1 MELDPEPAGLGAAA
15 YDANAFSVR
24 ATARSGGLLFIA
36 GACLAATLALIE
48 PSYSNG
54 HPGRVLLMAA
64 ASAVIGVG
72 CLVFRDNM
80 PVALM
85 YALPSIG
92 TAVYCSGMALD
103 RAATIGGELILVW
116 PAIISAYLM
125 PRWVAWTTVGFTVAV
140 YSPIAISILHGPG
153 VTPCLALAATLVIT
167 LLVVGSLRER
177 NAVLIG
183 ALQAQAR
190 TDGLTGLPNR
200 RVLTEVLTAE
210 SARATRAGTPL
221 ALLMLDIDWF
231 KQLNDAHG
239 HAAGDRAL
247 QSLGRLLAANLR
259 AGDTVARIGGEE
271 FAVVLP
277 GCAAAEA
284 SRRADDLCR
293 EVAEE
298 SADWPHPITISIGVA
313 TQLEG
318 LSPDETVPRDGVAR
332 LMAAADD
339 ALYHAKRA
347 GRNTARLSR
356 GAA

>member
-1 MELDPEPAGLGAAA
+1 MPAAA
-15 YDANAFSVR
+15 R
-24 ATARSGGLLFIA
+24 TGGWLFIA
-36 GACLAATLALIE
+36 GAGIAATLAIIE
-48 PSYSNG
+48 PAYSNG
-54 HPGRVLLMAA
+54 HPARVLLMAA
-64 ASAVIGVG
+64 GSALIGLC
-72 CLVFRDNM
+72 CLVFRHRV
-80 PVALM
+80 PAGFI

-92 TAVYCSGMALD
+92 AGVYCSGMALD

-116 PAIISAYLM
+116 PVILSAYLM
-125 PRWVAWTTVGFTVAV
+125 PTWVAWMTVGVTVAV

-167 LLVVGSLRER
+167 LLVLRSLRER
-177 NAVLIG
+177 NARLIG

-200 RVLTEVLTAE
+200 RVLTEVLTTE
-210 SARATRAGTPL
+210 SARAARDGTAL

-247 QSLGRLLAANLR
+247 QALGRLLTANLR
-259 AGDTVARIGGEE
+259 PGDTVARIGGEE

-277 GCAAAEA
+277 GCPAAEA
-284 SRRADDLCR
+284 SRRADELCR
-293 EVAEE
+293 AVTED
-298 SADWPHPITISIGVA
+298 SQDWPHAITISIGVTA
-313 TQLEG
+313 LLQG
-318 LSPDETVPRDGVAR
+318 MSPEETTPADGVAR

-339 ALYHAKRA
+339 ALYHAKRS

>member
-1 MELDPEPAGLGAAA
+1 MEVGPDSAALGAAVH
-15 YDANAFSVR
+15 DANAFSVP
-24 ATARSGGLLFIA
+24 AAARTGGLLFIA
-36 GACLAATLALIE
+36 GAGIAATLAVIE

-54 HPGRVLLMAA
+54 HPARVLLMAA
-64 ASAVIGVG
+64 ASALIGV
-72 CLVFRDNM
+72 CCVLFRDRV
-80 PVALM
+80 PVGFI

-92 TAVYCSGMALD
+92 TGVYCSGMALD

-116 PAIISAYLM
+116 PVVLSAYLM
-125 PRWVAWTTVGFTVAV
+125 PTWVAWTTVGVTVAV
-140 YSPIAISILHGPG
+140 YSPIAISILGGPG

-167 LLVVGSLRER
+167 LLVLKSLRER
-177 NAVLIG
+177 NARLIA

-200 RVLTEVLTAE
+200 RVLTEVLIAE
-210 SARATRAGTPL
+210 SARAARDGTPL
-221 ALLMLDIDWF
+221 GLLMLDIDWF

-247 QSLGRLLAANLR
+247 QALGRLLTANLR
-259 AGDTVARIGGEE
+259 PGDTVARIGGEE

-277 GCAAAEA
+277 GCAAAQA

-293 EVAEE
+293 EVAEK
-298 SADWPHPITISIGVA
+298 SAEWPHSITISIGVA
-313 TQLEG
+313 TLLQGISAEE
-318 LSPDETVPRDGVAR
+318 SVPTDGVAR